1 MGESMTQSNTDHRD
15 YTMADLIQPN
25 LILWFLNINTN
36 TNTNRFQ
43 ITSVLWTQNAE
54 YFYSLEYPDL
64 YTAQA
69 ILVITE
75 QRNYNLRL
83 TRTKRLIKTWKTH
96 QRVIQQI
103 SNNLIILKKLEQG
116 APHYIKG
123 KKNTKTALWV

>member
-25 LILWFLNINTN
+25 LILPFLNINTN

-43 ITSVLWTQNAE
+43 ITSVPWTQNAE
-54 YFYSLEYPDL
+54 YFYSLEYPNL

-83 TRTKRLIKTWKTH
+83 TKTKRLIKTWKTH

-103 SNNLIILKKLEQG
+103 SNNLIIKK
-116 APHYIKG
+116 
-123 KKNTKTALWV
+123 KKTRTMCSTSH

>member
-15 YTMADLIQPN
+15 YTMAALIQPN

-43 ITSVLWTQNAE
+43 ITSVPWTQNAE
-54 YFYSLEYPDL
+54 YFYSLEYPNL

-75 QRNYNLRL
+75 QRNYNL
-83 TRTKRLIKTWKTH
+83 RLIKTWKTH

-103 SNNLIILKKLEQG
+103 SNNLIILKKKKLEQC
-116 APHYIKG
+116 APHHIKE
-123 KKNTKTALWV
+123 KRNTKTALWV